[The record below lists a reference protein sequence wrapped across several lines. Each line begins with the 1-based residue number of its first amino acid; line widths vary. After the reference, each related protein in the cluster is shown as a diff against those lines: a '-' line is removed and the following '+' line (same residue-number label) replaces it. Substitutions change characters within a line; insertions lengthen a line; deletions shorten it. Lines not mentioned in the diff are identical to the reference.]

1 MIRWPKKW
9 HDIRVLIQEE
19 GFGSIARE
27 VTMAGEIKRED
38 VGRMSKKL
46 LECRANLQKDNVYS
60 CLVGFREVL
69 EKLRTTRMLPADEK
83 QLHQD
88 INTFQDDLAKSR
100 AFRHLYGPVTFKDN
114 DFETSL
120 DFMKQLIQIKD
131 EEILAESEM
140 VKDDGDSGK
149 DPEGVQTRVREIMMV
164 LEKGDFATARE
175 MAEKDEEA
183 ADILIERYNAAG
195 IQYRMEKDFDKA
207 VTTFK
212 KAIFIRPDDEGL
224 HYNMA
229 RSFIDAGDWK
239 SARNTME
246 EGLKA
251 HPDFEE
257 GLQLQA
263 FIQKNIN

>member
-1 MIRWPKKW
+1 
-9 HDIRVLIQEE
+9 
-19 GFGSIARE
+19 
-27 VTMAGEIKRED
+27 MAGEIKRED

-83 QLHQD
+83 QLHHD
-88 INTFQDDLAKSR
+88 INTFQDDLSASR
-100 AFRHLYGPVTFKDN
+100 AFRHLYGPVTFKDS

-120 DFMKQLIQIKD
+120 DFMKQLIQIKE

-140 VKDDGDSGK
+140 IKDGGDSGK
-149 DPEGVQTRVREIMMV
+149 DPGGVQARVREIMMV
-164 LEKGDFATARE
+164 VEKGDFATARE

-195 IQYRMEKDFDKA
+195 IQYRMEKDFEKA

-212 KAIFIRPDDEGL
+212 RAVFIRPDDEGL
-224 HYNMA
+224 YYNMA

-239 SARNTME
+239 SAKNAIE
-246 EGLKA
+246 EGLKT
-251 HPDFEE
+251 HPGFEE
-257 GLQLQA
+257 GIRLLA
-263 FIQKNIN
+263 FIHSNHDF